1 VAIINILS
9 SPHAPRRLLGRPEPQ
24 DLLTARLPWILASML
39 LWVMLIFLRLVW
51 LQVVEHTHYR
61 IRAEHQHTVTI
72 PIEPIRGELRDRRG
86 GSLAISLK
94 VESLFCTPPSFY
106 PDYRTEKGDTERSWG
121 EPQRDVAAKE
131 AAQLAPLLDL
141 PKAVVLE
148 KLLRKKPFVWIERQ
162 LPTARA
168 GAIRALKLDGV
179 DFLPESKRQYPRG
192 SLACQIVGFTNLD
205 GIGQLG
211 IEKTFNEQ
219 LAGQEG
225 ELIAPRDAKGRL
237 LILQENFAKIPVN
250 GSTLQLTLDATI
262 QHLVEVALE
271 EGVARSH
278 PATAYAVVVDPY
290 TGEILAM
297 AGTPSFDPNHIL
309 PKKFMN
315 RSESEWSMTDKEE
328 FRQDQ
333 DRQRAA
339 RKVHPVEDSYEP
351 GSTMKIF
358 TAAIALEERKVHL
371 GEAINTEGGHWAH
384 NGAVVT
390 DDHHYGSLTFEEVL
404 WHSSNIGAAKIGL
417 RVDPAVHYQYLRKF
431 GFGEPTGLNFPGETA
446 GRLLAPDRWS
456 NTTQQTM
463 CYGYGLSVSPLQILM
478 AGCALANGGR
488 LMQPYIVQKIF
499 NDQGVLLQE
508 FKPRVKAQ
516 VISEETSNMMKEAL
530 KGVITNGT
538 ARLAKLDGEV
548 EAFGKTG
555 TARKL
560 IGGKYD
566 PRRHYAS
573 FMGFFPADKPQ
584 YGILFM
590 LDDPGG
596 DVEGGTVAAPL
607 FKEVADGIMR
617 YRLTG
622 RDSEPE
628 ADLKL
633 SLRDWPVSENDEAV
647 VHVEVGKVPD
657 LKGLTLKSAIHRVVL
672 AGGVPEVEGLG
683 AAGPNVL
690 RVQEVSPPA
699 GTAIQPQTAVK
710 IRVGTPGASTS
721 PGAAT
726 TPGAP
731 ITP

>member
-9 SPHAPRRLLGRPEPQ
+9 SPHPPRRLLGRPEPQ
-24 DLLTARLPWILASML
+24 DLLASRLPWILATVL
-39 LWVMLIFLRLVW
+39 VWVAAILLRLIW

-61 IRAEHQHTVTI
+61 IRAEHQHTVVV

-94 VESLFCTPPSFY
+94 VDSLFCTPPAFY
-106 PDYRTEKGDTERSWG
+106 PDYRTEKGDNVRNWG
-121 EPQRDVAAKE
+121 DPDRDAAVKV
-131 AAQLAPLLDL
+131 AAQLAPALEL
-141 PKAVVLE
+141 PRAVVLE

-162 LPTARA
+162 LPTGKAA
-168 GAIRALKLDGV
+168 AIRALKLDGV

-205 GIGQLG
+205 GVGQLG
-211 IEKTFNEQ
+211 IEKTFDEQ
-219 LAGQEG
+219 LAGKPG

-237 LILQENFAKIPVN
+237 LILQENFSKIPVN
-250 GSTLQLTLDATI
+250 GSTLQLTLDSTI
-262 QHLVEVALE
+262 QHIVEDALE
-271 EGVARSH
+271 EGVRRSH
-278 PATAYAVVVDPY
+278 PITAYAVVVDPF
-290 TGEILAM
+290 TGEVLAM
-297 AGTPSFDPNHIL
+297 AGTPTFDPNHIM

-315 RSESEWSMTDKEE
+315 RAESDWSSAEREE
-328 FRQDQ
+328 FKHYQEQ
-333 DRQRAA
+333 QRAA

-358 TAAIALEERKVHL
+358 TAAIALEEHKVHL
-371 GEAINTEGGHWAH
+371 GEPINCEGGRWSH

-390 DDHHYGSLTFEEVL
+390 DDAHNGTLTFEEIL

-417 RVDPAVHYQYLRKF
+417 RLDPALHYQYLRKF
-431 GFGEPTGLNFPGETA
+431 GFGEPTGLNFPGETS

-456 NTTQQTM
+456 GTSQQTM
-463 CYGYGLSVSPLQILM
+463 SYGYGLSVSPLQILM

-488 LMQPYIVQKIF
+488 LMQPYIVQKVF
-499 NDQGVLLQE
+499 NDQGVMLQD
-508 FKPRVKAQ
+508 FKPTVKAQ

-538 ARLAKLDGEV
+538 AKLAKLDGDV

-560 IGGKYD
+560 INGRYD
-566 PRRHYAS
+566 AKRHYAS
-573 FMGFFPADKPQ
+573 FMGFFPADRPQ

-590 LDDPGG
+590 LDDPAG

-607 FKEVADGIMR
+607 FKEVADSILR
-617 YRLTG
+617 YRLSG

-672 AGGVPEVEGLG
+672 AGGVPELEGLG
-683 AAGPNVL
+683 GQGASVT
-690 RVQEVSPPA
+690 RVHDQSPPA
-699 GTAIQPQTAVK
+699 GAAMEPQTIVK
-710 IRVGTPGASTS
+710 IKLRVP
-721 PGAAT
+721 
-726 TPGAP
+726 
-731 ITP
+731 

>member
-1 VAIINILS
+1 MGGDPVPILNILS
-9 SPHAPRRLLGRPEPQ
+9 SPHPPRRLLGRPEPQ
-24 DLLTARLPWILASML
+24 DLLAARLPWILASML
-39 LWVMLIFLRLVW
+39 AWVLMIFLRLVW
-51 LQVVEHTHYR
+51 LQVVEHAHYR
-61 IRAEHQHTVTI
+61 TRAEHQHTVMI

-106 PDYRTEKGDTERSWG
+106 PDYRAEKGDTVRNWG
-121 EPQRDVAAKE
+121 EPEREEALKVATR
-131 AAQLAPLLDL
+131 LAPLLDL
-141 PKAVVLE
+141 SRQAVME
-148 KLLRKKPFVWIERQ
+148 KLLRKKPFVWIQRQ
-162 LPTARA
+162 LPPGQAS
-168 GAIRALKLDGV
+168 AIRALKLDGV

-237 LILQENFAKIPVN
+237 LILEENFAKIPVN

-262 QHLVEVALE
+262 QHLVEGALE
-271 EGVARSH
+271 EAVQRSH
-278 PATAYAVVVDPY
+278 PATAYAVVVDPF

-297 AGTPSFDPNHIL
+297 AGTPTFDPNHIL

-315 RSESEWSMTDKEE
+315 RSESEWSGPEQEE
-328 FRQDQ
+328 YKQYQ

-358 TAAIALEERKVHL
+358 TASIALEERKVHL
-371 GEAINTEGGHWAH
+371 GEAINCEGGRWSH

-390 DDHHYGSLTFEEVL
+390 DDHHNGTLTFEEVL

-431 GFGEPTGLNFPGETA
+431 GFGEPTGLNFPGETS

-499 NDQGVLLQE
+499 NDQGVMLQE
-508 FKPRVKAQ
+508 FKPVVKDQ
-516 VISEETSNMMKEAL
+516 VISEETSAMMREAL

-538 ARLAKLDGEV
+538 ARLAKLDGDV

-560 IGGKYD
+560 INGKYD
-566 PRRHYAS
+566 SKRHYAS

-590 LDDPGG
+590 LDDPAG

-617 YRLTG
+617 YRLSG
-622 RDSEPE
+622 RDTEPE

-633 SLRDWPVSENDEAV
+633 SLRDWPVSEDDEAV
-647 VHVEVGKVPD
+647 VHVEIGKVPD
-657 LKGLTLKSAIHRVVL
+657 LKGLTLRSAIHRVVL
-672 AGGVPEVEGLG
+672 AGGVPELEGLG
-683 AAGPNVL
+683 SVGPTVL
-690 RVQEVSPPA
+690 RVQDQNPPA
-699 GTAIQPQTAVK
+699 GAALAPRTIVK
-710 IRVGTPGASTS
+710 IKL
-721 PGAAT
+721 
-726 TPGAP
+726 GAP
-731 ITP
+731 